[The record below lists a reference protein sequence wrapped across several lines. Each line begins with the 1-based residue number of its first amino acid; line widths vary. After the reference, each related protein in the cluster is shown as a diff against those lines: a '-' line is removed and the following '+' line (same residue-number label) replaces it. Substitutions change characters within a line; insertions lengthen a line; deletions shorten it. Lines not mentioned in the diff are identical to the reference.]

1 MAAAC
6 GHFFASG
13 ECREMAFKRRACGGG
28 YYILLPGHYAPM
40 SFDLYLIR
48 LENGEPVQPDRSA
61 ILEVSDWQ
69 WYRDQIVGD
78 N

>member
-1 MAAAC
+1 VPVVAVII
-6 GHFFASG
+6 F
-13 ECREMAFKRRACGGG
+13 
-28 YYILLPGHYAPM
+28 LLPVHYAPM